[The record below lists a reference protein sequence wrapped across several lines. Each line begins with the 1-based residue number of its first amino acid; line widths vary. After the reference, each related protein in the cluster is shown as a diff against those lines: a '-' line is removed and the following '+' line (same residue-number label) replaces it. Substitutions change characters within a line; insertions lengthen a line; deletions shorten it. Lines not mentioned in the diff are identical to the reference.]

1 MSEKKIDVSFV
12 MTVYNKEYYL
22 PSVIRALLAQSGLS
36 NPEFIFVD
44 DYSSDH
50 SVDIIRDMTS
60 GVSNVTIISNST
72 NRGISARINQGIM
85 LAKGK
90 WTRMLDSD
98 DILPLD
104 STQKMIALADKHQAE
119 MVYGTF
125 VKTGE
130 EPWKLE
136 SRYMDE
142 NYEYKYTENAL
153 KGVLTGKFT
162 RMGQLIKTSVLK
174 KAGGADERAFIQD
187 ESIPLRSA
195 IYANGVIKI
204 DSPVV
209 LVPKELGNFSGN
221 KVQLNYDRYMAY
233 YWTLKDNQD
242 LPMAAKKIM
251 YERSVSA
258 YWKLVRMTTVLPY
271 MHKVFW
277 VYINAKLKHPKPNM
291 AYLDKIYNELIKRN
305 DVRRIKP

>member
-221 KVQLNYDRYMAY
+221 KVQLNYDRYMADR
-233 YWTLKDNQD
+233 K
-242 LPMAAKKIM
+242 
-251 YERSVSA
+251 SV
-258 YWKLVRMTTVLPY
+258 V
-271 MHKVFW
+271 
-277 VYINAKLKHPKPNM
+277 
-291 AYLDKIYNELIKRN
+291 
-305 DVRRIKP
+305 